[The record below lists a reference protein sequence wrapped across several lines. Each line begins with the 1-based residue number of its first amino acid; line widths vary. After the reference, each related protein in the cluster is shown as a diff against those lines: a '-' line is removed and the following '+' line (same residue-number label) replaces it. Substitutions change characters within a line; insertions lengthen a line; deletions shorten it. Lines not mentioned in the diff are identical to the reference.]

1 MLDAL
6 AKAHMGQLKDP
17 KAPFRQEEDREY
29 ILRFFAFCN
38 NLTNFKPPLHTFLNN
53 EIGPKRRLTEGEVKR
68 YQDRFNKAI
77 SMVRDSALH
86 SFLDV
91 FTVAQTP

>member
-1 MLDAL
+1 MLDKL

-53 EIGPKRRLTEGEVKR
+53 EIRSNRQMKEGEVKR
-68 YQDRFNKAI
+68 YEDRFNKTI
-77 SMVRDSALH
+77 SMVRDPVSAR
-86 SFLDV
+86 FLDLLII
-91 FTVAQTP
+91 AH